1 VTESVLIGIISI
13 VMLFAL
19 ILAGIH
25 IAIALGVTSFF
36 SVLILSNFKL
46 KVALSVVSSAAY
58 SAIREYSFVVLPLF
72 LAMGVFMSHSGAA
85 QKLFGSAN
93 ILLRRIPGGLGIAT
107 VVSNAIFAAV
117 TGVSVASA
125 AVFSKV
131 AMPEM
136 VRHKYEKNFAVGS
149 VAGSSVLGMLI
160 PPSALMIIYGMQA
173 EESIGKLFMAGI
185 LPGIVLAC
193 IMAVYIVFRALRN
206 PTLIGHNVDA
216 NGKGVRIDW
225 SKQEKPDMKKVI
237 LGPLPTIILIIVV
250 MGGIWGGMFT
260 PYEAAAIGCLGALI
274 ISLVNG
280 MRWAGLKQVIKETS
294 SSGASILLLL
304 ICATMYSRMLS
315 MSGLVNFVSNGI
327 LSLNLPPIPL
337 ILLFCVVL
345 LFLGCILDSTSILL
359 LTCPLIIPVLR
370 DMGVD
375 LIWFGI
381 IMIVVVEMGLLTPP
395 FGMCVFAVDAAVD
408 KSIGLNVGGI
418 FTGSTPYLLLMALL
432 VIIMIA
438 CPSLVTWL
446 PGIM

>member
-1 VTESVLIGIISI
+1 MTESVLIGIISI
-13 VMLFAL
+13 IILFAL
-19 ILAGIH
+19 ILAGVH
-25 IAIALGVTSFF
+25 IAIALGATSFF
-36 SVLILSNFKL
+36 SVLILSNFKV
-46 KVALSVVSSAAY
+46 KVALSVVSGAAY

-85 QKLFGSAN
+85 QKLFESAN
-93 ILLRRIPGGLGIAT
+93 YLLRRIPGGLGIAT

-160 PPSALMIIYGMQA
+160 PPSTLMIIYGMQA
-173 EESIGKLFMAGI
+173 EESIGNLFMAGI

-193 IMAVYIVFRALRN
+193 IMAVYIVIRSVLN
-206 PTLIGHNVDA
+206 PKLIGREVDA
-216 NGKGVRIDW
+216 NGKAVPIDW
-225 SKQEKPDMKKVI
+225 SKQEKPNMKHII

-250 MGGIWGGMFT
+250 MGGIWGGTFT
-260 PYEAAAIGCLGALI
+260 PYEAAAIGCAGSLI
-274 ISLVNG
+274 ISLANG
-280 MRWAGLKQVIKETS
+280 MRWTGLKMVIRETS

-304 ICATMYSRMLS
+304 ICATMYSRMLT
-315 MSGLVNFVSNGI
+315 MSGLVNFVSEAI
-327 LSLNLPPIPL
+327 ISLHLPAIEL
-337 ILLFCVVL
+337 ILLFCLVL

-370 DMGVD
+370 GMDVDM
-375 LIWFGI
+375 IWFGI

-395 FGMCVFAVDAAVD
+395 FGMVVFSVDASVD
-408 KSIGLNVGGI
+408 KSVGLTVGGI
-418 FTGSTPYLLLMALL
+418 FAGSMPYLFLMAIL
-432 VIIMIA
+432 VAIMMA
-438 CPSLVTWL
+438 FPSLVTWL
-446 PGIM
+446 PSIM